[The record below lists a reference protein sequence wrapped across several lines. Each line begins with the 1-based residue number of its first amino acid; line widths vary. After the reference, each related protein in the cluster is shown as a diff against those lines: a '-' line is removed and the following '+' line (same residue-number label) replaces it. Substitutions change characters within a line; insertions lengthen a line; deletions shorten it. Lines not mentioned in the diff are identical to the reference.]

1 MNNTEITILTRFSV
15 LLSIYI
21 KEQPQYLE
29 AALSS
34 IWDVQTHKPNEIILV
49 EDGPLTN
56 ELEAIINKWK
66 TKLDDALK
74 VIPLKKNVG
83 LGNALNE
90 GLKHCSFDWVFRMDT
105 DDIATPDR
113 FEKQIKFIT
122 NHPDIVLIGGQ
133 IQEFKGTPE
142 NITVQRLVPTTSENI
157 NEYAKKRAPFNHPTV
172 AYRKDIIQNIGGYQ
186 HHLLMEDYNLWLRL
200 LAAGYKTANL
210 PDTLLYMRTDD
221 MHGRR
226 RGLKYI
232 KSEWQLFQLK
242 RELKFQPTISAF
254 IFFIARALP
263 RLLPASALQFLY
275 KILRK

>member
-1 MNNTEITILTRFSV
+1 MKFSV
-15 LLSIYI
+15 LSSIYC
-21 KEQPQYLE
+21 KESPDNFNE
-29 AALSS
+29 CMNS
-34 IWDVQTHKPNEIILV
+34 IWIKQSFTPTEMILV
-49 EDGPLTN
+49 KDGVLTP
-56 ELEAIINKWK
+56 EL
-66 TKLDDALK
+66 DK
-74 VIPLKKNVG
+74 VIDNWKILLKNKLIIIKLNINVG

-90 GLKHCSFDWVFRMDT
+90 GISYCSNNWVFRMDT

-142 NITVQRLVPTTSENI
+142 NVTVQRLVPTDSVNI
-157 NEYAKKRAPFNHPTV
+157 NEYAKKRSPFNHPTV
-172 AYRKDIIQNIGGYQ
+172 AYRKDIIQNVGGYQ
-186 HHLLMEDYNLWLRL
+186 HHLLMEDYNLWLRI

-242 RELKFQPTISAF
+242 RELKFQSTISAF

>member
-1 MNNTEITILTRFSV
+1 MKFSV
-15 LLSIYI
+15 LISVYYKENSSI
-21 KEQPQYLE
+21 LDN
-29 AALSS
+29 ALSS
-34 IWDVQTHKPNEIILV
+34 IWDNQTHKPNEIIIV
-49 EDGPLTN
+49 KDGPLTDQ
-56 ELEAIINKWK
+56 LEFVIKRWEH
-66 TKLDDALK
+66 KLGGVLK

-122 NHPDIVLIGGQ
+122 NHPDIVLIGAQ

-142 NITVQRLVPTTSENI
+142 NVTVQRLVPTDSVNI
-157 NEYAKKRAPFNHPTV
+157 NEYAKKRSPFNHPTV
-172 AYRKDIIQNIGGYQ
+172 AYRKDIIQNVGGYQ
-186 HHLLMEDYNLWLRL
+186 HHLLMEDYNLWLRV

-232 KSEWQLFQLK
+232 KSEWKLFQLK
-242 RELKFQPTISAF
+242 RELKFQSTIPAF
-254 IFFIARALP
+254 IFFLARALP

>member
-1 MNNTEITILTRFSV
+1 MDFSV
-15 LLSIYI
+15 LLSIYY
-21 KEQPQYLE
+21 KESANSLNQ
-29 AALSS
+29 ALTS
-34 IWDVQTHKPNEIILV
+34 IWDKQTLKPTEIILV
-49 EDGPLTN
+49 KDGKLPP
-56 ELEAIINKWK
+56 ELNHCIEEWK
-66 TKLDDALK
+66 AKLNNHLK
-74 VIPLKKNVG
+74 VIPLQHNVG
-83 LGNALNE
+83 LGKALNE
-90 GLKHCSFDWVFRMDT
+90 GLKHCQYEWVMRMDT

-210 PDTLLYMRTDD
+210 SDTLLYMRTDD